1 MDPMRRY
8 LFHRF
13 LLFLPTIFGL
23 VTLVFLLGRALP
35 GDPVEVMLGEN
46 ASPEARAELRKALRL
61 DEPVA
66 IQYAGYLGD
75 LATGHLG
82 TSIRTGRPVATEV
95 GEAFPHTAELGL
107 TALLLAC
114 CAALPLG
121 LLAGRL
127 PGTPADGAVR
137 FLSSLGL
144 ALPSFFVGPLLLL
157 GFAVLWP
164 LFPVSGADE
173 PGALVLPAVTL
184 ALPLAAGMT
193 RILRA
198 SLVTERG
205 REYLQTARMKGLD
218 EPAVFRRHAL
228 RNALLPP
235 LTVLGLQIG
244 AVLTGAILVERI
256 FRWPGMGTLVVTAI
270 KSRDY
275 PVVQGAV
282 LCFALAALAASLAAD
297 LLYAWADPRVRYA

>member
-1 MDPMRRY
+1 MRRY

-13 LLFLPTIFGL
+13 LLFLPTLFGL

-66 IQYAGYLGD
+66 LQYAGYLGD
-75 LATGHLG
+75 LVTGHLG
-82 TSIRTGRPVATEV
+82 TSLRTGRPVATEV

-127 PGTPADGAVR
+127 PGSPADGAVR

-157 GFAVLWP
+157 AFAVLWP

-235 LTVLGLQIG
+235 SLCS
-244 AVLTGAILVERI
+244 A
-256 FRWPGMGTLVVTAI
+256 
-270 KSRDY
+270 SRSVRCSRG
-275 PVVQGAV
+275 PSSWS
-282 LCFALAALAASLAAD
+282 ASSGGP
-297 LLYAWADPRVRYA
+297 AWGPSW